1 MIGLMSLLSEGAVPG
16 SVPLLKGV
24 VPASGEINVM
34 APFDFAQPLFGNVAT
49 LAVQGRSAPVQM
61 FSEGDIGVLPP
72 LGVYDPLGL
81 IETRDMRRYE
91 IMEIKH
97 GRAAMLGFLHVIAI
111 EAGVRLPGY
120 LSVSQDLKFSDV
132 PAGCFASLEAV
143 PTAGWLQIMVL
154 TCMQEAGTG
163 FASKPQT
170 DDAEPG
176 DIALD
181 SWVRY
186 DDPEVRTFKLN
197 VERQNGRA
205 AMLGITGCLI
215 HELLGV
221 DALYPTGGLGGAAPP
236 PIIAALAVGGSDIV
250 PAGETPADL
259 ETLAKG
265 LNPVVGFWDPLNL
278 AEGEFWGQSNEA
290 TIGFLR
296 HAEIKHGRVA
306 MAGFVGY
313 CIHAN
318 GIHFPWKVPGDELC
332 APGVS
337 PTALWQNIPAEA
349 KWQILL
355 TIGLFEF
362 YSEAAMAKSPGQGGH
377 YMRGGKPGY
386 FPPFNLPKGV
396 KGASKVGTLEDA
408 EGLPLLPHPV
418 PLNLYDP
425 FGFNKNKSD
434 EWKANKLKIEIN
446 NGRLAMIGLMA
457 FLSEGAV
464 PGSVPALKGLIPA
477 TGEINVMAP
486 FDFAQPLFGNVATLA
501 VGGQTVPAKAPRTES
516 VQMFSEGDIGVLPP
530 LGVYDPLGLIETR
543 DMRRYEIME
552 IKHGRAAMLGF
563 LHVIAIEA

>member
-1 MIGLMSLLSEGAVPG
+1 
-16 SVPLLKGV
+16 
-24 VPASGEINVM
+24 
-34 APFDFAQPLFGNVAT
+34 
-49 LAVQGRSAPVQM
+49 
-61 FSEGDIGVLPP
+61 
-72 LGVYDPLGL
+72 
-81 IETRDMRRYE
+81 
-91 IMEIKH
+91 MEIKH

-236 PIIAALAVGGSDIV
+236 TIVAALAVEGK
-250 PAGETPADL
+250 ADL
-259 ETLAKG
+259 ESLAAG
-265 LNPVVGFWDPLNL
+265 LNPTIGFWDPLNL
-278 AEGEFWGQSNEA
+278 SSAEFWDQDNGA

-313 CIHAN
+313 IVHAN

-337 PTALWQNIPAEA
+337 PTALWQNIPMEA
-349 KWQILL
+349 KLQILG
-355 TIGLFEF
+355 TIGFLEW
-362 YSEAAMAKSPGQGGH
+362 YSECAPRLPGAGQH

-386 FPPFNLPKGV
+386 FPAFDVADVADNPV
-396 KGASKVGTLEDA
+396 
-408 EGLPLLPHPV
+408 LPHPV

-425 FGFNKNKSD
+425 FGFNKNKSE
-434 EWKANKLKIEIN
+434 EWKANKMKIEIN

-457 FLSEGAV
+457 FLSEGAI
-464 PGSVPALKGLIPA
+464 PGSVPALKGLISA
-477 TGEINVMAP
+477 TGEINVMSP
-486 FDFAQPLFGNVATLA
+486 LDFTKPLFG
-501 VGGQTVPAKAPRTES
+501 
-516 VQMFSEGDIGVLPP
+516 
-530 LGVYDPLGLIETR
+530 
-543 DMRRYEIME
+543 
-552 IKHGRAAMLGF
+552 
-563 LHVIAIEA
+563 